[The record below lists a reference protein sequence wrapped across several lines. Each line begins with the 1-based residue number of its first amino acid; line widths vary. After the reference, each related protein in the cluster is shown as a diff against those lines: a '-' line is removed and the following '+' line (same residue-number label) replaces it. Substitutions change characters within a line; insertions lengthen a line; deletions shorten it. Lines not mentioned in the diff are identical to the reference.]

1 MIFKH
6 LFTPKWKHPKTE
18 VRLQALKK
26 LEQDKDA
33 DVLKTMALEDN
44 STEIRQKA
52 LNKLNSLSLWWQA
65 YKQDQALKDLAEQ
78 HISSA
83 VLNGKSELDSTI
95 RQEYVDRYASKRV
108 LEKLAFSESSL
119 EVRVKLLKRLAQPKL
134 IEQSFKQDDE
144 QLQLLLLPLVEQYG
158 LQKQLLKSAKG
169 QAKLA
174 LELALEQQ
182 KLAKEKPAEVLAQVR
197 MILAKLNALRD
208 KHDYKEVNNQFG
220 ILTEQWQGLELSW
233 LDEEAVKENQ
243 QKYSAIET
251 RISSHLT
258 ALKTEFEAAEKAEQA
273 KREKETFLTEVESQV
288 NLAEQ
293 ALVNALEQLDVSK
306 QTELETL
313 LSQVRSKITSSAY
326 SAELVKHLDS
336 LADLESQLKQLPE
349 LVVANQ
355 AAHTALDAL
364 ANITPS
370 TELSELDDTF
380 NSQKLAYNNAKSII
394 EQLPNTLKKPAKA
407 KLSAL
412 SKQFKSA
419 MAEQLDAQQNELKQ
433 ARRKAKDVQ
442 RLLEQGRS
450 KVAFG
455 VFKGFNEHFERLTAA
470 NQAQLEPLREQ
481 IAAQLDE
488 IRDWQKYASA
498 PKRVALLAALDEHIE
513 SCDLAPKQ
521 RAELVKKLRAQWH
534 ELGRVDTNEEKLQ
547 AKQFDEKLELLFA
560 PCRTFFAEQEQ
571 QREKAKQARET
582 LINQMSEL
590 AATDTSVEGFNWR
603 EFESQFNKL
612 NKQWR
617 AAGSVDSDVYKSLND
632 TYKAKAKL
640 IGDSIRSQHEH
651 NAQLKQAL
659 VGTAA
664 EQIAAEDLA
673 QACDVL
679 KSLQKQWQTIG
690 FAGNKKENQLWQ
702 AFREHNDAVF
712 AKRSAEFESQK
723 AEKDALNSEQQ
734 QQFDEIKAQLP
745 ENASEAEIK
754 KLISQLTEIDFLPA
768 IKKQAQKFISELQ
781 QKLVE
786 LEQLANTARF
796 DALKV
801 ALENGGSIPAEFI
814 SKIDVN
820 LSSEQLILRL
830 EILSDKM
837 NDESSSPERM
847 SEQVAM
853 LDDKLQGQ
861 NVDFDHY
868 LSAYLSNTPTAEL
881 QSERLLKLL

>member
-18 VRLQALKK
+18 VRLQALNK

-52 LNKLNSLSLWWQA
+52 LNKLNNLSLWWQA
-65 YKQDQALKDLAEQ
+65 YKQDQALKDIAEQ

-83 VLNGKSELDSTI
+83 VLNGKSELDCSI
-95 RQEYVDRYASKRV
+95 RQEYVERYASKRV
-108 LEKLAFSESSL
+108 LEKLAFSESDL
-119 EVRVKLLKRLAQPKL
+119 EIRVKLLKRLAQPKL
-134 IEQSFKQDDE
+134 IEQSFKQNDE

-169 QAKLA
+169 QAQAA
-174 LELALEQQ
+174 LEHAVEQQ
-182 KLAKEKPAEVLAQVR
+182 KLAKEKPAEVLMQVK
-197 MILAKLNALRD
+197 MILAKLNALKE
-208 KHDYKEVNNQFG
+208 KHNYQEVNNQLG

-243 QKYSAIET
+243 QKYNAIEA

-258 ALKTEFEAAEKAEQA
+258 ALKAEFEAVEKAEQA
-273 KREKETFLTEVESQV
+273 QREKDAFIAEVESQL

-306 QTELETL
+306 QNELDTQI
-313 LSQVRSKITSSAY
+313 SQVRSRVISSAY
-326 SAELVKHLDS
+326 TAELVKHLDR
-336 LADLESQLKQLPE
+336 LADFESQLKQLPE
-349 LVVANQ
+349 LVEANL
-355 AAHTALDAL
+355 AAQTALDAL
-364 ANITPS
+364 ADVTPS
-370 TELSELDDTF
+370 TELSELDDTL
-380 NSQKLAYNNAKSII
+380 NAQKSAYNNAKGII
-394 EQLPNTLKKPAKA
+394 EQLPSTLKKPAKA
-407 KLSAL
+407 KLSSL
-412 SKQFKSA
+412 SKQFKSV
-419 MAEQLDAQQNELKQ
+419 MAEQLNAQQNELKQ

-455 VFKGFNEHFERLTAA
+455 VFKGFTEHFECLTAA
-470 NQAQLEPLREQ
+470 NQAQLEQLRQQ
-481 IAAQLDE
+481 ISEQLDD

-498 PKRVALLAALDEHIE
+498 PKRVELLTVLDSHIE

-521 RAELVKKLRAQWH
+521 RADLVKKLRAQWH
-534 ELGRVDTNEEKLQ
+534 ELGRVDTYEEKLQ

-571 QREKAKQARET
+571 QREQAKLAREA
-582 LINQMSEL
+582 LIAKMLEL

-603 EFESQFNKL
+603 EFESHFNKL
-612 NKQWR
+612 TKQWR
-617 AAGSVDSDVYKSLND
+617 AAGSVDSDVYKLLNNE
-632 TYKAKAKL
+632 YKTKAKL
-640 IGDSIRSQHEH
+640 IGDAIRSQHEH
-651 NAQLKQAL
+651 NANLKQGL
-659 VGTAA
+659 VNTAA
-664 EQIAAEDLA
+664 EQMADEDLA

-679 KSLQKQWQTIG
+679 KSLQKQWQKIG

-723 AEKDALNSEQQ
+723 AAKDALNLDQQ
-734 QQFDEIKAQLP
+734 RQFDEIKSQLT
-745 ENASEAEIK
+745 EQDSAADIT
-754 KLISQLTEIDFLPA
+754 KLISQLSEIDFLPSV
-768 IKKQAQKFISELQ
+768 KKQAR
-781 QKLVE
+781 KLITE
-786 LEQLANTARF
+786 LEQKLEELEQVANTARF

-801 ALENGGSIPAEFI
+801 ALENGSKIPTEFI

-830 EILSDKM
+830 EILSDKL
-837 NDESSSPERM
+837 NNEHTNPERM
-847 SEQVAM
+847 AEQIAM

-861 NVDFDHY
+861 NVDFDYY
-868 LSAYLSNTPTAEL
+868 LSAYLSNTANAEL
-881 QSERLLKLL
+881 QSDRLLRLL

>member
-18 VRLQALKK
+18 VRLQALNK

-144 QLQLLLLPLVEQYG
+144 KLQLLLLPLVEQYG
-158 LQKQLLKSAKG
+158 LHKQLLKSAKG
-169 QAKLA
+169 EAKAA
-174 LELALEQQ
+174 LEHALEQQ
-182 KLAKEKPAEVLAQVR
+182 KLAKEKPAEVLTQVK

-208 KHDYKEVNNQFG
+208 KQDYKEVNNQFE

-233 LDEEAVKENQ
+233 LDEEAVKENE
-243 QKYSAIET
+243 QKYSAIEA

-258 ALKTEFEAAEKAEQA
+258 ALKAEFEAVEKAEQA
-273 KREKETFLTEVESQV
+273 KREKQAFLADIETQL

-306 QTELETL
+306 QAELDTQ
-313 LSQVRSKITSSAY
+313 LSQLHNKITSSAY
-326 SAELVKHLDS
+326 SEVFVKHLDT

-349 LVVANQ
+349 LVIANQ
-355 AAHTALDAL
+355 AAQTALDAL
-364 ANITPS
+364 ADVMPS
-370 TELSELDDTF
+370 AELSELDNTL
-380 NSQKLAYNNAKSII
+380 NSQKSAYNNAKSII

-412 SKQFKSA
+412 SKQFKAA

-433 ARRKAKDVQ
+433 ARRKGKDVQ
-442 RLLEQGRS
+442 RLVEQGRS

-455 VFKGFNEHFERLTAA
+455 VFKGFTEHFERLTAA

-481 IAAQLDE
+481 ISAQLDD

-498 PKRVALLAALDEHIE
+498 PKRVELLTALDSHIE
-513 SCDLAPKQ
+513 NCDLAPKQ

-534 ELGRVDTNEEKLQ
+534 ELGRVDTDEEKLQ

-560 PCRTFFAEQEQ
+560 PCRAFFAEQEQ
-571 QREKAKQARET
+571 QREKAKLAREAF
-582 LINQMSEL
+582 IAQMSEL
-590 AATDTSVEGFNWR
+590 AATDTSLEGFNWR

-617 AAGSVDSDVYKSLND
+617 AAGSVDSDVYKSLNNAFK
-632 TYKAKAKL
+632 TQAKL
-640 IGDSIRSQHEH
+640 IGDAIRAQHEH
-651 NAQLKQAL
+651 NAQLKQGL
-659 VGTAA
+659 VDTAA
-664 EQIAAEDLA
+664 EQITAEDLA

-712 AKRSAEFESQK
+712 ARRSAEFETQK
-723 AEKDALNSEQQ
+723 AEKDALSSEQQ
-734 QQFDEIKAQLP
+734 QQFDEIKSQLS
-745 ENASEAEIK
+745 ENSSEVEIK
-754 KLISQLTEIDFLPA
+754 KMISELSEIDFLPTV
-768 IKKQAQKFISELQ
+768 KKQVQKFISELQ

-801 ALENGGSIPAEFI
+801 ALKDGSTIPAEFI
-814 SKIDVN
+814 SKVDVN

-830 EILSDKM
+830 EILSDKA
-837 NDESSSPERM
+837 NDEGSSPERM
-847 SEQVAM
+847 AEQVAM

-861 NVDFDHY
+861 SVEFDYY
-868 LSAYLSNTPTAEL
+868 LSAYLSNTSTDEL
-881 QSERLLKLL
+881 QAERLLKLL

>member
-18 VRLQALKK
+18 VRLQALNK

-83 VLNGKSELDSTI
+83 VLNGKSELDGTI

-169 QAKLA
+169 QAKSS
-174 LELALEQQ
+174 LEQALEQQ
-182 KLAKEKPAEVLAQVR
+182 KLAKEKPAEVLAQVK

-233 LDEEAVKENQ
+233 LDQEAVKENQ
-243 QKYSAIET
+243 QKYSTIEA

-273 KREKETFLTEVESQV
+273 KREKAVFLTEVESQL

-306 QTELETL
+306 QADLETQ
-313 LSQVRSKITSSAY
+313 LSQVRSKITSSEH
-326 SAELVKHLDS
+326 SVELVKHLDT
-336 LADLESQLKQLPE
+336 LADFESQLKQLPE

-355 AAHTALDAL
+355 AAQTALDAL
-364 ANITPS
+364 ANVTPS
-370 TELSELDDTF
+370 TELSELDDTL
-380 NSQKLAYNNAKSII
+380 NSQKSAYNNAKGII

-412 SKQFKSA
+412 SKQFKAA

-442 RLLEQGRS
+442 RLVEQGRS

-455 VFKGFNEHFERLTAA
+455 VFKGFNEHYERLTTA

-481 IAAQLDE
+481 ISAQLDD

-498 PKRVALLAALDEHIE
+498 PKRVELLAVLDEHIE

-521 RAELVKKLRAQWH
+521 RAELVKKLRVQWH
-534 ELGRVDTNEEKLQ
+534 ELGRIDTDEEKSQ
-547 AKQFDEKLELLFA
+547 AKQFDEKLEVLFA
-560 PCRTFFAEQEQ
+560 PCREFFAEQEQ
-571 QREKAKQARET
+571 QREQAKHARED
-582 LINQMSEL
+582 LISEITKL
-590 AATDTSVEGFNWR
+590 AEIDTSLEGFNWR

-617 AAGSVDSDVYKSLND
+617 AAGSVDSDIYKSLNSAF
-632 TYKAKAKL
+632 KVQAKC
-640 IGDSIRSQHEH
+640 IGDAIRTQHEL

-659 VGTAA
+659 VNTAA
-664 EQIAAEDLA
+664 EQVESEDLA

-679 KSLQKQWQTIG
+679 KSLQKQWQKIG

-702 AFREHNDAVF
+702 AFREHNDKVF

-723 AEKDALNSEQQ
+723 AEKDTLNSEQQ
-734 QQFDEIKAQLP
+734 KQFDEIKSQLS
-745 ENASEAEIK
+745 ENGSEAEIK
-754 KLISQLTEIDFLPA
+754 KLISQLSEIDFLPA
-768 IKKQAQKFISELQ
+768 VKKQAQKFITELQ

-786 LEQLANTARF
+786 LEQLANAARF

-801 ALENGGSIPAEFI
+801 ALKDGSMIPAEFI
-814 SKIDVN
+814 SKTDVD

-830 EILSDKM
+830 ELLSDKV
-837 NDESSSPERM
+837 NDESTTPERM
-847 SEQVAM
+847 AEQVAM

-861 NVDFDHY
+861 NVDFDCY
-868 LSAYLSNTPTAEL
+868 LSAYLSNTPSAEL

>member
-18 VRLQALKK
+18 VRLQALNK

-119 EVRVKLLKRLAQPKL
+119 EVRVNLLKRLAQPKL

-169 QAKLA
+169 QAKSA
-174 LELALEQQ
+174 LEQALEQQ
-182 KLAKEKPAEVLAQVR
+182 KLANEKPAEVFAQVK

-208 KHDYKEVNNQFG
+208 KQDYKEVNKQFE
-220 ILTEQWQGLELSW
+220 ILTEQWQGLELTW
-233 LDEEAVKENQ
+233 LDEEAVKENK
-243 QKYSAIET
+243 QKYSAIEA

-258 ALKTEFEAAEKAEQA
+258 GLKAEFEAIEKAEQT
-273 KREKETFLTEVESQV
+273 KREKETFLADVETQL

-306 QTELETL
+306 QAELDSQ
-313 LSQVRSKITSSAY
+313 LSQLHNKITSSEY
-326 SAELVKHLDS
+326 SEVLVKHLDT

-355 AAHTALDAL
+355 AAQTALDAL
-364 ANITPS
+364 ANVMPS
-370 TELSELDDTF
+370 TELSELDNTL
-380 NSQKLAYNNAKSII
+380 NAQKSAYNTAKGII
-394 EQLPNTLKKPAKA
+394 EQLPNTLKKAAKA

-412 SKQFKSA
+412 SKQFKAA

-442 RLLEQGRS
+442 RLVEQGRS

-455 VFKGFNEHFERLTAA
+455 VFKGFTEHFERLTAA

-481 IAAQLDE
+481 ISAQLDD
-488 IRDWQKYASA
+488 IRDWQKYVSA
-498 PKRVALLAALDEHIE
+498 PKRVELLTALDSHIE
-513 SCDLAPKQ
+513 NCDLAPKQ

-534 ELGRVDTNEEKLQ
+534 ELGRVDTDEEKLQ

-560 PCRTFFAEQEQ
+560 PCRAFFAEQEQ
-571 QREKAKQARET
+571 QREKAKLAREAF
-582 LINQMSEL
+582 IAQMSEL

-603 EFESQFNKL
+603 EYESQFNKL

-617 AAGSVDSDVYKSLND
+617 AAGSVDSDVYKSLNNAFK
-632 TYKAKAKL
+632 TQAKL
-640 IGDSIRSQHEH
+640 IGDAIRAQHEH
-651 NAQLKQAL
+651 NAQLKQGL
-659 VGTAA
+659 VDTAA
-664 EQIAAEDLA
+664 EQITAEDLA
-673 QACDVL
+673 QACDEL

-712 AKRSAEFESQK
+712 ARRSAEFESQK
-723 AEKDALNSEQQ
+723 AEKDALSSEQQ
-734 QQFDEIKAQLP
+734 QQFDEIKSQLS
-745 ENASEAEIK
+745 ENSSEVEIK
-754 KLISQLTEIDFLPA
+754 KMISELSEIDFLPTV
-768 IKKQAQKFISELQ
+768 KKQVQKFISELQ

-801 ALENGGSIPAEFI
+801 ALKDGSTIPAEFI
-814 SKIDVN
+814 SKVDVN

-830 EILSDKM
+830 EILSDKAK
-837 NDESSSPERM
+837 DEGSSPERM
-847 SEQVAM
+847 AEQVAM

-861 NVDFDHY
+861 SVEFDYY
-868 LSAYLSNTPTAEL
+868 LSAYLSNTSTDEL
-881 QSERLLKLL
+881 QAERLLKLL

>member
-18 VRLQALKK
+18 VRLQALNK

-52 LNKLNSLSLWWQA
+52 LNKLNCLSLWWQA

-83 VLNGKSELDSTI
+83 VLNGKSELDSNI
-95 RQEYVDRYASKRV
+95 RQEYVDRFASKRV

-158 LQKQLLKSAKG
+158 LQKQLLKAAKG
-169 QAKLA
+169 EAKAA
-174 LELALEQQ
+174 LEHALEQQ
-182 KLAKEKPAEVLAQVR
+182 KLAKEKPAEVLSQVK

-208 KHDYKEVNNQFG
+208 KHDYKEVNNQFK

-233 LDEEAVKENQ
+233 LDEEAVKENE
-243 QKYSAIET
+243 QKYSAIEA
-251 RISSHLT
+251 RISSHLA
-258 ALKTEFEAAEKAEQA
+258 ALKADFEALEKAEQA
-273 KREKETFLTEVESQV
+273 KREKQAFLTEVESQL

-306 QTELETL
+306 QAELDIQ
-313 LSQVRSKITSSAY
+313 LSQLHSKITSSAY
-326 SAELVKHLDS
+326 SDVLVKHLDT
-336 LADLESQLKQLPE
+336 LVDLESQLKQLPE

-355 AAHTALDAL
+355 AAQTALEAL
-364 ANITPS
+364 ANITPT
-370 TELSELDDTF
+370 TELSELDDTL
-380 NSQKLAYNNAKSII
+380 NAQKSAYNSAKGII
-394 EQLPNTLKKPAKA
+394 EQLPNTLKKPAKT

-412 SKQFKSA
+412 SKQFKAA
-419 MAEQLDAQQNELKQ
+419 MAEQLDVQQNELKQ

-442 RLLEQGRS
+442 RLVEQGRS

-455 VFKGFNEHFERLTAA
+455 VFKGFTEHFERLTAA
-470 NQAQLEPLREQ
+470 NQAQLESLREQ
-481 IAAQLDE
+481 ISAQLDD

-498 PKRVALLAALDEHIE
+498 PKRVELLNALDSHIE
-513 SCDLAPKQ
+513 NCDLAPKQ

-534 ELGRVDTNEEKLQ
+534 ELGRVDTDEEKLQ

-560 PCRTFFAEQEQ
+560 PCRAFFAEQEQ
-571 QREKAKQARET
+571 QREKAKLAREA
-582 LINQMSEL
+582 LIAQMSEL

-617 AAGSVDSDVYKSLND
+617 AAGSVDSDVYKSLNNAF
-632 TYKAKAKL
+632 KAHAKL
-640 IGDSIRSQHEH
+640 IGDAIRAQHEY
-651 NAQLKQAL
+651 NAQLKQGL
-659 VGTAA
+659 VDTAA
-664 EQIAAEDLA
+664 EQITAEDLA

-712 AKRSAEFESQK
+712 ARRSAEFESQK
-723 AEKDALNSEQQ
+723 AEKDALSSEQQ
-734 QQFDEIKAQLP
+734 QQFNEIKSQLS
-745 ENASEAEIK
+745 ENSSEGEIK
-754 KLISQLTEIDFLPA
+754 KMISELSEIDFLPTV
-768 IKKQAQKFISELQ
+768 KKQVQKFISELQ
-781 QKLVE
+781 QKLAE
-786 LEQLANTARF
+786 LEQLANNARF

-801 ALENGGSIPAEFI
+801 ALKDGSTIPAEFI
-814 SKIDVN
+814 SKVDVN

-830 EILSDKM
+830 EILSDKV
-837 NDESSSPERM
+837 NEEGSSPERM
-847 SEQVAM
+847 AEQVAM

-861 NVDFDHY
+861 SVEFDYY
-868 LSAYLSNTPTAEL
+868 LSAYLSNTSTDEL
-881 QSERLLKLL
+881 QAERLLKLL